1 MFKPGS
7 IYRKFINDEFYNE
20 RHADFR
26 NWYFNHF
33 SKDDL
38 EKIKNDFYDQLN
50 ETQKCITFTDW
61 FFEYFLKNLKSEVNV
76 LKERIF
82 ETSKGEKISSFF
94 PPNRSNIIL
103 GENAEASA
111 FAGLHKVDKELITLK
126 DLNNIIRS
134 QNFTNLF
141 LIRLGD
147 QYQALEED
155 IISLKS
161 LFENHIF
168 NQKKIFE
175 TFSIPIIKEEPMVQ
189 PPIKIEGFKSEDNTD
204 EFIRILEQKI
214 KNMNLGVLSKDITYS
229 SSEDEVNNLEKM
241 FSNLNI
247 SKEDSINP
255 VYSQRSVDKHYYKRP
270 SPQDLLYEENDNFQN
285 SYSGKQ
291 IYEWNIDGLTE
302 KQILDLIHKMIM
314 YSTICKQQG
323 NTDSMIASFIVVG
336 FIGQLRGWWDHYLTD
351 EQKTSILNHKKE
363 IKREDGSSSSTGEE
377 DAVYTLCLAI
387 LKNFV
392 GSNIPVAEK
401 ITTLL
406 QNLKC
411 PSLTHFRW
419 YKDTF
424 LTRVMQLRH
433 PNDVHWKSKFI
444 DGLPSLFAEKVR
456 NSLRIQNDG
465 ININYENKIF

>member
-7 IYRKFINDEFYNE
+7 IYRKFINDEFYSE

-61 FFEYFLKNLKSEVNV
+61 FFEYFLKTLKSEVNV

-168 NQKKIFE
+168 NQKKNFE

-189 PPIKIEGFKSEDNTD
+189 PPIKIEGFKLEDNTD

-314 YSTICKQQG
+314 YSTVCKQQG

-336 FIGQLRGWWDHYLTD
+336 FIGQLRGW
-351 EQKTSILNHKKE
+351 
-363 IKREDGSSSSTGEE
+363 
-377 DAVYTLCLAI
+377 
-387 LKNFV
+387 
-392 GSNIPVAEK
+392 
-401 ITTLL
+401 
-406 QNLKC
+406 
-411 PSLTHFRW
+411 
-419 YKDTF
+419 
-424 LTRVMQLRH
+424 
-433 PNDVHWKSKFI
+433 
-444 DGLPSLFAEKVR
+444 
-456 NSLRIQNDG
+456 
-465 ININYENKIF
+465 